1 MRQPPSIETAQ
12 RRAAST
18 PSSLWFYERGE
29 SAEDVERDRKDD
41 RGVFLHADF
50 RQRLQI
56 PKLDRDWLT
65 GENFRS
71 VREALRGGEFAFRM
85 NDLRALLAI
94 RLRLLG
100 HGAQHRL
107 RKIDLLHFDVDDL
120 HALGLRVLIEDALH
134 ARI

>member
-1 MRQPPSIETAQ
+1 MRQPPSVETAPT
-12 RRAAST
+12 RVAST
-18 PSSLWFYERGE
+18 PPSFWFYERGK

-71 VREALRGGEFAFRM
+71 VREALRGGEFAFRV
-85 NDLRALLAI
+85 NDLRALLTI
-94 RLRLLG
+94 RLRLFG

-107 RKIDLLHFDVDDL
+107 RKIDLLHLDVDDFY
-120 HALGLRVLIEDALH
+120 APGLRVL
-134 ARI
+134 